1 MSGTGR
7 ADGGCFRADF
17 SAGGE
22 GWHAWHCSQPTV
34 WPCLYRLGAA
44 WRVGSLGRLSIPPVF
59 SVCQAEPASA
69 RSQSL
74 RVGPVRWTTRSGAC
88 RLAGRADI
96 ERKCRRSR
104 RRRVLLP
111 AVATGHRQRHIQAG
125 VHHPIGGGGGRGVE
139 GPSVRKRT
147 GKKRE
152 HGLDS
157 GNSGLTTGAYVL
169 SPAQGGGLLRAII
182 ACNPHW
188 LACCRGGRRI
198 ARNKPGGANAGDH
211 IACNTS
217 NASDTGRREQP
228 TVAAAVP
235 RQSGARGP
243 VSGHAAWLRVRP
255 APLPALAP
263 GTAGRGGKPKPP
275 KIPSLVS
282 AWPLRQ
288 FSSSGSRWSVGPK
301 SPEAVGCQFGVPGG
315 VLDVAMAQIMLDR
328 ARILAVVGELIASR
342 MAQHVRVDR
351 EVDTGLASWGGRPN
365 GVILHGSGI
374 GRNVEG
380 RVSGGLPA
388 PGWRG
393 TPSPSPPRQR
403 HHLTPL
409 VLHAMSSPAL
419 APRFAA
425 CNTPPQK
432 GHRVQL

>member
-1 MSGTGR
+1 MALFAAHGVALSLSPWCRVASREPWSAFHPACFLCLPGR
-7 ADGGCFRADF
+7 ASLSPVAKPARRPGALDNPVWCVP
-17 SAGGE
+17 AGGPRR
-22 GWHAWHCSQPTV
+22 HRTQVPTLAA
-34 WPCLYRLGAA
+34 PQGAA
-44 WRVGSLGRLSIPPVF
+44 AGGRDGSPATAYPSWCSPSYRRWR
-59 SVCQAEPASA
+59 
-69 RSQSL
+69 
-74 RVGPVRWTTRSGAC
+74 
-88 RLAGRADI
+88 
-96 ERKCRRSR
+96 
-104 RRRVLLP
+104 
-111 AVATGHRQRHIQAG
+111 RQR
-125 VHHPIGGGGGRGVE
+125 GGRPE
-139 GPSVRKRT
+139 RAKT
-147 GKKRE
+147 YGKKRE

-157 GNSGLTTGAYVL
+157 GDSGLTTGAYVL